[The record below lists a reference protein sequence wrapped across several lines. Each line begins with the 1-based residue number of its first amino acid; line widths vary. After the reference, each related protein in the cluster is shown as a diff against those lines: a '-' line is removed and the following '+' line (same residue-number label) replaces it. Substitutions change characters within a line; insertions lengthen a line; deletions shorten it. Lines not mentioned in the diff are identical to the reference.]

1 MDRARILVVGA
12 GALGSFYGGFLRRA
26 GHEVTLLGRTEHLAA
41 IRSRGLSIEGVFGE
55 ASVRGFSLATS
66 TDAIA
71 GPFDLVILAV
81 KSYDVDG
88 ATRSL
93 AGVLAEEGALLSLE
107 NGLGHLETLAERF
120 GRHRVLAAP
129 VLIGSTVPAPG
140 RVRVTVYVKPVKI
153 GAPWSG
159 GSLARRWAARL
170 AEAAIPSEWTD
181 RPMAFLWEKMLYNL
195 PLNALGALLRAPY
208 GVLAEQPESRRI
220 MDVIIEEGFAVARA
234 ERVDLLWKD
243 PGEYRRHFYET
254 LLPPTATHR
263 SSMLQDIE
271 RGRRTEI
278 DAINGYVCRR
288 GRALGIEVPQNLVLT
303 GLVHA
308 ADAAQ
313 RGLLPAPPA
322 VP

>member
-93 AGVLAEEGALLSLE
+93 AGVLAE
-107 NGLGHLETLAERF
+107 R
-120 GRHRVLAAP
+120 
-129 VLIGSTVPAPG
+129 
-140 RVRVTVYVKPVKI
+140 
-153 GAPWSG
+153 
-159 GSLARRWAARL
+159 
-170 AEAAIPSEWTD
+170 
-181 RPMAFLWEKMLYNL
+181 
-195 PLNALGALLRAPY
+195 
-208 GVLAEQPESRRI
+208 PESRRI
-220 MDVIIEEGFAVARA
+220 MDEIIEEGFAVARA
-234 ERVDLLWKD
+234 ERVDLLWKY